1 MILNMIVHFSTTIY
15 SLFDFAILKRIAN
28 LNEGLEF

>member
-1 MILNMIVHFSTTIY
+1 MIVHFLTPIY
-15 SLFDFAILKRIAN
+15 NLYNFTILKRIAN